1 MQLTIIAGDDISS
14 LQVGEDIEL
23 EILVSLCK
31 IEIVSIADIPLEQ
44 LQLIVNGQKIA
55 LNSPDLLK
63 KQLKDFDINDGDAI
77 HIGKVQ
83 QPPAQPVNPSHATST
98 STGLS
103 SIISNLVKSIKVPTK
118 RPSEDTQD
126 RMMAE
131 RIFDSLSEPVR
142 LDFLKANYPELA
154 EAYEANPTDK

>member
-63 KQLKDFDINDGDAI
+63 KQLKVCLF
-77 HIGKVQ
+77 
-83 QPPAQPVNPSHATST
+83 
-98 STGLS
+98 
-103 SIISNLVKSIKVPTK
+103 
-118 RPSEDTQD
+118 
-126 RMMAE
+126 
-131 RIFDSLSEPVR
+131 
-142 LDFLKANYPELA
+142 FLNFFYFFKGF
-154 EAYEANPTDK
+154 

>member
-31 IEIVSIADIPLEQ
+31 IEIASIADIPLEQ

-55 LNSPDLLK
+55 LSSPDLLK

-83 QPPAQPVNPSHATST
+83 QPPKQPINPSPATST
-98 STGLS
+98 SSGLS

-118 RPSEDTQD
+118 R
-126 RMMAE
+126 
-131 RIFDSLSEPVR
+131 
-142 LDFLKANYPELA
+142 
-154 EAYEANPTDK
+154 